1 MANPMEI
8 FQQLE
13 YIPDEQLVEYIN
25 DPNSQIPKYAA
36 LDEIQKRTNTRK
48 SIDASGPKPEITVAD
63 EVVKEF
69 VATSPG
75 LTGAMTQTPGGN
87 LSTPSAE
94 SNMAPPLGLGG
105 GMPMQTAAAGGLTSY
120 ANGGR
125 TGYKTGGIPFVMPA
139 GYTFATLGIELGIR
153 DFDANGNPKNK
164 AQFEDEVKEAFISV
178 NQPAVASPDLTN
190 TGIGSL
196 TIPPQLLNQ
205 ANSLGIDTANMSS
218 DQIMQVI
225 ADQNVPNVDSSGL
238 PLNSGLP
245 TSANIS
251 SAPPPQT
258 IPQDTTNTAAQDV
271 LNLLPDI
278 NMGSIPDIQYQA
290 VDIPESYLTPTPGL
304 TDAVKNFKLPELDLE
319 TPSDIDRQNELNV
332 HALGTM
338 AKAFGTAKNLGE
350 AGAALGEGALGL
362 SQIKKAQRD
371 AANKVIQAQRNSALQ
386 NFQVDNTIAE
396 LEAGVRKE
404 QFSKDKAITE
414 IKTANSIGELEAAL
428 NLTKYRNE
436 LKGAEYLM
444 AKNLVNMEIVK
455 DQIAA
460 TNNKTA
466 GNLYA
471 SISNELL
478 GMDIADF
485 DLFDEDTGKPNAK
498 GERYIMLSNN
508 LNALL
513 KQLYASQGIVLD
525 ESKPYPGM

>member
-48 SIDASGPKPEITVAD
+48 SIDASGPKPEVTVAD
-63 EVVKEF
+63 EVVQEF

-75 LTGAMTQTPGGN
+75 LTGAMTQTSGGN
-87 LSTPSAE
+87 LSTPGAE

-105 GMPMQTAAAGGLTSY
+105 GMPMQTAATGGLTGY

-125 TGYKTGGIPFVMPA
+125 TGYLQGGGTGG
-139 GYTFATLGIELGIR
+139 
-153 DFDANGNPKNK
+153 
-164 AQFEDEVKEAFISV
+164 
-178 NQPAVASPDLTN
+178 PDLSA

-196 TIPPQLLNQ
+196 SIPPQLLTQ
-205 ANSLGIDTANMSS
+205 ANSLGINTANMNLN
-218 DQIMQVI
+218 QIMQAI
-225 ADQNVPNVDSSGL
+225 ADTNL
-238 PLNSGLP
+238 PDITNSGLP
-245 TSANIS
+245 INSGLPASANIS
-251 SAPPPQT
+251 SAPLPQT

-271 LNLLPDI
+271 LNLLPNI

-290 VDIPESYLTPTPGL
+290 VNIPESYLTPTPGL

-371 AANKVIQAQRNSALQ
+371 AANKVIQAQRDSALQ
-386 NFQVDNTIAE
+386 NFQVDNTISE
-396 LEAGVRKE
+396 LEAGVRQE
-404 QFSKDKAITE
+404 QFNKDKAITE
-414 IKTANSIGELEAAL
+414 IKTANSRGELEAAL

-466 GNLYA
+466 GTLYA
-471 SISNELL
+471 SISNELS
-478 GMDIADF
+478 GMDISNF
-485 DLFDEDTGKPNAK
+485 DLFDENTGKPNEK
-498 GERYIMLSNN
+498 GQRYIMLSNN

-525 ESKPYPGM
+525 ESNPYPGM

>member
-13 YIPDEQLVEYIN
+13 YIPDEQLVQYIN

-48 SIDASGPKPEITVAD
+48 SIDASGPKPEVTVAD
-63 EVVKEF
+63 EVVQEF

-105 GMPMQTAAAGGLTSY
+105 GMPMQTAAAGGLTGY

-125 TGYKTGGIPFVMPA
+125 TGYQTGGISFVMPA
-139 GYTFATLGIELGIR
+139 GYTFATLGDQLGIR
-153 DFDANGNPKNK
+153 DFDANGNPKDQNK
-164 AQFEDEVKEAFISV
+164 FEAEVKEAFTSA
-178 NQPAVASPDLTN
+178 NQPAVTSPNLTN

-218 DQIMQVI
+218 DQIMQAI
-225 ADQNVPNVDSSGL
+225 ADKNLPN
-238 PLNSGLP
+238 NSGLP
-245 TSANIS
+245 INSGLPSSANIS
-251 SAPPPQT
+251 SALPAQT
-258 IPQDTTNTAAQDV
+258 IPQDTTNTSAQDV
-271 LNLLPDI
+271 LNLLPNI
-278 NMGSIPDIQYQA
+278 NMGNVPDIQYQA

-304 TDAVKNFKLPELDLE
+304 TDVVKNFKLPELDLE

-350 AGAALGEGALGL
+350 AGASLGEGALGL

-371 AANKVIQAQRNSALQ
+371 AANKVIQAQRDSALQ
-386 NFQVDNTIAE
+386 DFQIDNTIAD

-404 QFSKDKAITE
+404 EFNKSKAITE
-414 IKTANSIGELEAAL
+414 IKTANSAGELQAAL

-444 AKNLVNMEIVK
+444 AKNLVNMEIIK
-455 DQIAA
+455 EQIAA

-466 GNLYA
+466 ATLYT
-471 SISNELL
+471 SISNELS
-478 GMDIADF
+478 GMDVQDY
-485 DLFDEDTGKPNAK
+485 DLDTGEGQPNGK
-498 GERYIMLSNN
+498 GQRYLMLSQN

>member
-63 EVVKEF
+63 EVVQEF

-105 GMPMQTAAAGGLTSY
+105 GMPMQTAASGGLTGY

-125 TGYKTGGIPFVMPA
+125 TGYETGGVSFVMPA
-139 GYTFATLGIELGIR
+139 GFTFSTLADRLGIR
-153 DFDANGNPKNK
+153 DFDSNGNPKDK
-164 AQFEDEVKEAFISV
+164 AQFEDEVKKAFISV
-178 NQPAVASPDLTN
+178 NQPAVASPDLKN

-218 DQIMQVI
+218 DQIMQAI
-225 ADQNVPNVDSSGL
+225 ADQNVPNVGSSGL

-271 LNLLPDI
+271 LNLLPNI
-278 NMGSIPDIQYQA
+278 SMGSIPDIQYQA
-290 VDIPESYLTPTPGL
+290 VDIPESYLTLTPGL

-371 AANKVIQAQRNSALQ
+371 AANKVIQAQRDSALQ

-404 QFSKDKAITE
+404 QFSKDKAITD
-414 IKTANSIGELEAAL
+414 IKTANSAGELNAAL

-444 AKNLVNMEIVK
+444 AKNLVNMDIIK

-466 GNLYA
+466 ATLYT
-471 SISNELL
+471 SISNELS
-478 GMDIADF
+478 GMNIQDY
-485 DLFDEDTGKPNAK
+485 DLDTGKGQPNEK
-498 GERYIMLSNN
+498 GQRYILLSQN
-508 LNALL
+508 LNQLL

-525 ESKPYPGM
+525 ETKPYQGM